1 MSREEL
7 ENKLKER
14 TEYLESNGI
23 PYGEWGFDT
32 EYVSL
37 QNELNNLSNTVV
49 NNDTRVNEGDLT
61 ISELNTELD
70 DIDKLIKEK
79 EDYFNSNAIPYGEW
93 GFDSEYNDL
102 IGRKANLERERDKKS
117 RELDEVERQIKF
129 KENDFERNGIPYGE
143 WQLDSEYVEL
153 LNSAERLKG
162 SDKRVE
168 VIEEPAKDVTPA
180 KEKTL
185 EMENDLTHT
194 DPEVKPE
201 EIKVEPIIIPPV
213 PGRSYDNPTPEPV
226 RSEPSIL
233 ALPPRREEE
242 KKPEQP
248 VNNNGL
254 NSNSNKGELAK
265 PESVIPA
272 LPPRREE
279 EKDPEVKKETGLKV
293 VAKKSWKWVKDHKKQ
308 ILITLGLAAV
318 TVSMIVVINQLIP
331 AIMAAAKAS
340 QVSSLATSMLNNA
353 SLWHTASVG
362 EQVALH
368 GANTGLSSVISTLT
382 GKGALFDAISGSWTV
397 GGGTLGEFAIDAAAK
412 ASAAMAKVSSISST
426 ALGFGI
432 GGIGLTG
439 IGAIISN
446 KNRSSKYVEYKNQI
460 KTIRD
465 KIDVSTYDDILI
477 GVLPDVAIT
486 TKGVE
491 EDMEL
496 SNDERKI
503 LLAKLQ
509 KIGNRI
515 ALLEKKEKQKVE
527 KAKKKQEEEQE
538 EIRVDVNN
546 NSETNEPINETVEN
560 IDENKPSMEI
570 NNEEVI
576 ENTEENTIKENSVD
590 TKNNVK
596 ADDADNEWL
605 SFFQRDNSN
614 DAKTGE
620 IIDLTGKVFVDM
632 SSPNMNEEEQQTAKG
647 RGGRR

>member
-1 MSREEL
+1 MTREEL
-7 ENKLKER
+7 ENRLEER
-14 TEYLESNGI
+14 KAYLESNGI

-32 EYVSL
+32 EYVNL
-37 QNELNNLSNTVV
+37 QNELNKLDSTIS
-49 NNDTRVNEGDLT
+49 NNDTRVNEGNLT

-70 DIDKLIKEK
+70 DIDRLIKEK

-102 IGRKANLERERDKKS
+102 IGRKANLERERDIKS
-117 RELDEVERQIKF
+117 RELDEIERQIRF
-129 KENDFERNGIPYGE
+129 KENEFERNGIPYGE

-162 SDKRVE
+162 SDKKVE
-168 VIEEPAKDVTPA
+168 VIDEPSRDVTPA
-180 KEKTL
+180 KEKPL
-185 EMENDLTHT
+185 EKENDLTHT

-213 PGRSYDNPTPEPV
+213 PEHSYDNPTTEP
-226 RSEPSIL
+226 
-233 ALPPRREEE
+233 
-242 KKPEQP
+242 
-248 VNNNGL
+248 
-254 NSNSNKGELAK
+254 AK

-279 EKDPEVKKETGLKV
+279 EKKPEVKKETGLKV

-308 ILITLGLAAV
+308 ILIALGLAAV

-382 GKGALFDAISGSWTV
+382 GKGALFDAISGSWTI

-446 KNRSSKYVEYKNQI
+446 KNRSGKYVEYKNQI

-491 EDMEL
+491 EDKEL

-515 ALLEKKEKQKVE
+515 ALLEKKEKQKVG

-538 EIRVDVNN
+538 EIIVDVNN

-560 IDENKPSMEI
+560 IDESKPSMEI

-590 TKNNVK
+590 TQNNVK